1 MTMDAL
7 KAILLPSGKNTLRGK
22 PDPPSLQRDACSLD
36 SLNGILSQLQHLD
49 QSSNLTIGKMK
60 ASGGFVDVYEGSLRV
75 KGRKDKQRV
84 AVKRFRV
91 FADDDKDFVKV
102 R

>member
-1 MTMDAL
+1 MDAL
-7 KAILLPSGKNTLRGK
+7 KAFLLPSGKNSLRGK
-22 PDPPSLQRDACSLD
+22 SEAPSLQRDARSLN
-36 SLNGILSQLQHLD
+36 SLNGVLSQLQHLD
-49 QSSNLTIGKMK
+49 ISSNLSIGKMK
-60 ASGGFVDVYEGSLRV
+60 ASGGFADVYEGSLRV